1 MAFCASDLPS
11 AANEAF
17 FFSSFGIVIGLKYSQ
32 LTLMIGPLNCK
43 MISFEEIDLNN
54 SIFQTIE
61 EEYPNYGAWCAH
73 ALATADVRRAL
84 VIETHSGAYAGVAL
98 LKFGEGPEGP
108 LASGMKIST
117 FKVMPGAAYGGVADL
132 LLSEI
137 FSKAL
142 EREIDVIFGTVFPD
156 HEDMVRY
163 LELRGFRRHAQQTV
177 LGEHIYVAELDHPE
191 RIYSEINRLAYDLLA
206 DEYNERSV
214 APGPNQESPEFLAGL
229 LAQRLSPIAGRVLEL
244 GPGSGDVLALLE
256 KAAKETVA
264 IEISPRMAAI
274 ARRRA
279 PNALVIV
286 TDALRLDFPA
296 HSFDGIYAGAFLHLF
311 PTADAAR
318 LVRRIAKW
326 TRPRGI
332 IFANTSVSSKSG
344 ESLEVK
350 PDYLHR
356 VARFRSKWTEEQ
368 FRNLLE
374 ENGLTIIE
382 RFTTD
387 ESERAKFW
395 VAFLC
400 TPTGALTDGQT

>member
-1 MAFCASDLPS
+1 
-11 AANEAF
+11 
-17 FFSSFGIVIGLKYSQ
+17 
-32 LTLMIGPLNCK
+32 MIGSLSCK
-43 MISFEEIDLNN
+43 IIPFEQIDLNN
-54 SIFQTIE
+54 AIFRTIK
-61 EEYPNYGAWCAH
+61 EEYPDFGGWCTH
-73 ALATADVRRAL
+73 ALATANVRLAL
-84 VIETHSGAYAGVAL
+84 LIETSSGTYAGIAL
-98 LKFGEGPEGP
+98 LKFGEGPVGP

-117 FKVMPGAAYGGVADL
+117 FRVMSGAAYGGVADL

-177 LGEHIYVAELDHPE
+177 LGEYIYVAELDHPE

-256 KAAKETVA
+256 KTAKETVA

-274 ARRRA
+274 ACRRA
-279 PNALVIV
+279 PKALVIV
-286 TDALRLDFPA
+286 GDALRVDFPA

-311 PTADAAR
+311 PKADAAR

-326 TRPRGI
+326 TRPGGI
-332 IFANTSVSSKSG
+332 IFANTSVASRSS

-374 ENGLTIIE
+374 ENSLTIKE
-382 RFTTD
+382 RFTTN
-387 ESERAKFW
+387 ETERAKFW

-400 TPTGALTDGQT
+400 TPSGALADAYKY